1 MNQGLLGLFRLGLLA
16 LMYLFLLRVL
26 RAVWTEVRGPTT
38 TKVAKRKTVKPTRA
52 EKKRAQ
58 SLVALAPA
66 ALVGTSY
73 ELDNETTL
81 GRAPGCQVWIDDSFA
96 SQIHARVFFVDH
108 TAYLEDLGS
117 TNGTLVNGQRVHGQV
132 PLRRGDRVA
141 IGATELELR

>member
-1 MNQGLLGLFRLGLLA
+1 MNEGLLGLLRLGLLA

-38 TKVAKRKTVKPTRA
+38 TRIKKQKVPKASKA
-52 EKKRAQ
+52 ERKRAQ
-58 SLVALAPA
+58 SLVAVAPA
-66 ALVGTSY
+66 ALVGTTY
-73 ELDNETTL
+73 ELEAETTL

-132 PLRRGDRVA
+132 PLKRGDRVA
-141 IGATELELR
+141 VGATELELR